1 MPHWMQKLSILI
13 PIRYSLDALRL
24 TMLKGDSIRSIAGP
38 AATLLAIAVILL
50 PASIAIFAGAV
61 QNGRKEGTLTQY

>member
-1 MPHWMQKLSILI
+1 VI
-13 PIRYSLDALRL
+13 AL
-24 TMLKGDSIRSIAGP
+24 
-38 AATLLAIAVILL
+38 ILL